1 MTAPILRLLSIIG
14 LERPAQLIKKLSW
27 LGLFVS
33 TIALASGFNLLGK
46 SSDEPNFLPPE
57 QAFQLET
64 AWADKQ
70 TLTLRYTIAKGYYLY
85 RERFAFS
92 LTQNGQT
99 LKDEVTADL
108 PKGVIH
114 FDENLQK
121 SVETYR
127 DQLSFTL
134 RLSLEKSAQPST
146 GTAITLTSQGCA
158 DAGLCYPPQTS
169 VITWQDPAQ
178 KNVEAPIEALQD
190 ESQSLQNIL
199 STRSIWLALPIFF
212 GLGLLLAFTPCV
224 LPMLPILS
232 SIIAGRE
239 VVGTKAHP
247 KPWRGLQLA
256 ALYSLGMALV
266 YTALGVAAGLA
277 GQGLAQAL
285 QTPTALLLFA
295 SVLVVLALSK
305 FGWYELQLPACIRH
319 HLHGQLESQQGG
331 QAIGVL
337 IMGALS
343 GLMVGPCVAPPLAGA
358 LLYISQSGDPLR
370 GGAALFALAGGM
382 SVPLLLL
389 GASAGHWLPKAGA
402 WMNQIKQV
410 FGLLLLAV
418 ALWIVQPI
426 SPNWVWPLGLG
437 LLLLGV
443 AVVLRAWQKLP
454 PHAGGKA
461 QFFQWLGL
469 VAGLLGCLQV
479 IGVASGGR
487 DALQPLAHWQD
498 ASNAQSQFQSQT
510 NAHRALPFVR
520 VKNLA
525 ELEQALKTLPNDK
538 TWAMLDF
545 YADWCVACKEME
557 RFTLSQASVQQALQD
572 ALWLQV
578 DVTANTPE
586 DQALL
591 KRFNLFGPPG
601 MVFFNAQGEE
611 VPGARVI
618 GFQNAEKFTAQLA
631 AVRRTLK

>member
-1 MTAPILRLLSIIG
+1 MTATLLRLLSIIG
-14 LERPAQLIKKLSW
+14 LERPAQLIKKFSW
-27 LGLFVS
+27 LGVFVS
-33 TIALASGFNLLGK
+33 TITLASGFNLLGK
-46 SSDEPNFLPPE
+46 NNDEPNFLPPE

-70 TLTLRYTIAKGYYLY
+70 TLTVRYTIAKGYYLY

-92 LTQNGQT
+92 VTQNGQA
-99 LKDEVTADL
+99 LQDEVAADL

-127 DQLSFTL
+127 DSLRLTL
-134 RLSLEKSAQPST
+134 RLSALLPPGA
-146 GTAITLTSQGCA
+146 AITLTSQGCA

-169 VITWQDPAQ
+169 VIPWQAPAQ
-178 KNVEAPIEALQD
+178 KNAEAPAEALQD
-190 ESQSLQNIL
+190 ESQSLQNLL
-199 STRSIWLALPIFF
+199 STRSVWLALPIFF

-224 LPMLPILS
+224 LPILPILS

-305 FGWYELQLPACIRH
+305 FGWYELQLPAFIRH
-319 HLHGQLESQQGG
+319 RLHGQLESQQGG
-331 QAIGVL
+331 QAVGVL

-358 LLYISQSGDPLR
+358 LLYISQSGDPVR
-370 GGAALFALAGGM
+370 GGAALFALACGM

-426 SPNWVWPLGLG
+426 SPSWVWPLGLG

-487 DALQPLAHWQD
+487 DALQPLAHLQG
-498 ASNAQSQFQSQT
+498 ASNAQSQT
-510 NAHRALPFVR
+510 KAHSALPFVR

-525 ELEQALKTLPNDK
+525 ELEQALKNLPPEK

-601 MVFFNAQGEE
+601 IVFFNARGEE

-618 GFQNAEKFTAQLA
+618 GFQNTEKFTAQLA